1 MVYDN
6 HKLTIL
12 IQAGITVILLG
23 IIGYLLVTGQ
33 SVPDI
38 LINALTMILAF
49 WFGTEVG
56 YRNSNGG

>member
-38 LINALTMILAF
+38 LVNALTMILAF

-56 YRNSNGG
+56 YRNSSGG